1 MERHLPK
8 LGNISLLTTKIEL
21 LEALIIRDG
30 TLMVEVFILQ
40 NLHRS
45 CGLLTLLE
53 KKKQSGRWKFEGPI
67 RFSLLQWQ
75 LHWCSLKTQM
85 LLASAGMVVSPYCAN
100 CDVFMEVELHIF
112 QAVALRQSFGSFL
125 FHRFMRELYLANL
138 DQVLVELELGEQF
151 GFHYSG
157 F

>member
-53 KKKQSGRWKFEGPI
+53 KKK
-67 RFSLLQWQ
+67 
-75 LHWCSLKTQM
+75 
-85 LLASAGMVVSPYCAN
+85 
-100 CDVFMEVELHIF
+100 
-112 QAVALRQSFGSFL
+112 
-125 FHRFMRELYLANL
+125 
-138 DQVLVELELGEQF
+138 
-151 GFHYSG
+151 
-157 F
+157 